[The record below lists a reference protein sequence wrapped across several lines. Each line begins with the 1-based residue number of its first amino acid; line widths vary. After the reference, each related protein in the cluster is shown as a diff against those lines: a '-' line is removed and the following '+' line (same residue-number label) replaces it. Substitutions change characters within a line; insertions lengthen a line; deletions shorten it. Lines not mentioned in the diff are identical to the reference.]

1 MIKLDPLFRD
11 HAVFAENEP
20 ICVFGS
26 GAGNVRVTFCGET
39 ETASAGGGRWFVFFP
54 PMSAGGPYE
63 MTVEADGATTVVRD
77 IYVGLVYFVMGQSNA
92 EFRLSESNT
101 PKEYYV
107 SDPLLRDFYV
117 DRPWDKAPIL
127 RTADGWITAKE
138 EQVGDWTA
146 LGYLSGRL
154 VRERTGKA
162 VGVISCYQFASVIES
177 WLPKEVSELYKLPD
191 DQLYEDHFLED
202 CAPFNGVPGAIYD
215 NMLSKILPYRASGV
229 IWYQGESDS
238 TVEEAARYDKG
249 LGTLIN
255 IIRDGQ
261 ANRDLPFVVVE
272 LADCDYR
279 KEVLPDGWEALRE
292 AQARVARDVPNVK
305 LVVSRDVCEALMHPI
320 TRTKLAE
327 RIADAL
333 TEEDLNG

>member
-1 MIKLDPLFRD
+1 MKLDPIFRD
-11 HAVFAENEP
+11 HAVFAEGRP
-20 ICVFGS
+20 
-26 GAGNVRVTFCGET
+26 VRVYGEADGEVKVTFRGE
-39 ETASAGGGRWFVFFP
+39 EAAAAPVGGKWCVTLP

-63 MTVEADGATTVVRD
+63 MTVSAGCETAVIRD

-92 EFRLSESNT
+92 EFRLSESNS
-101 PKEYYV
+101 PKEYYG
-107 SDPLLRDFYV
+107 SDSLLRDFYV
-117 DRPWDKAPIL
+117 DRPWDKDPIL

-215 NMLSKILPYRASGV
+215 NMLSKILPYSASGV

>member
-1 MIKLDPLFRD
+1 MKLDPIFRD
-11 HAVFAENEP
+11 HAVFAEGRP
-20 ICVFGS
+20 
-26 GAGNVRVTFCGET
+26 VRVYGEADSEVKVTFRGE
-39 ETASAGGGRWFVFFP
+39 EAAAAPVGGKWCVTLP

-63 MTVEADGATTVVRD
+63 MTVSAGCETAVIRD

-92 EFRLSESNT
+92 EFRLSESNS
-101 PKEYYV
+101 PKEYYG
-107 SDPLLRDFYV
+107 SDSLLRDFYV
-117 DRPWDKAPIL
+117 DRPWDKDPIL

-215 NMLSKILPYRASGV
+215 NMLSKILPYSASGV

-333 TEEDLNG
+333 TKEDFNG